1 MLANVVQNSSRSHR
15 TVAFLRTLHYKKKLA
30 ALAWGTAAQLS
41 ATSEDTQIDYGEEY
55 LEKETLAI

>member
-1 MLANVVQNSSRSHR
+1 VQANVVQNSSRSHR

-30 ALAWGTAAQLS
+30 AWGTAAQLS